1 VNLRESVAGDGRAEA
16 TRYPP
21 RYTRVVESS
30 ARDRIFSRSFS
41 LAILANLF
49 SFTSM
54 YLLLATMPLY
64 VVAIGGS
71 VSDAGIVLA
80 CFTLTAVIVRPLV
93 GRLSDRRSKKVI
105 MLAGAVILAAS
116 SLLYEPVHS
125 VPLLM
130 AVRLLHGV
138 GWAAFGTAAS
148 ALAADLAPASRRGEA
163 MGYFGVG
170 MNVAMAIGP
179 ALGVFLVGRTGYG
192 ALFLTAMVLAA
203 AAALSVIGIA
213 EPVRAAGHP
222 AAQRGW
228 RSFILPSALFPSA
241 VLLTN
246 ALTYASVVALL
257 PLFAEEAKL
266 GNPGLFF
273 TVFSIVVLVLRGP
286 LGRLSDR
293 RGRVA
298 VVAPG
303 LLFTFVALLLLS
315 QATSLAMLLI
325 VAVLYGV
332 GVGAAQPTLM
342 AMTVDRAKPQERGA
356 AMGTFT
362 TAMDLG
368 IGIGSVLW
376 GMTADAFGFQT
387 MYVAAS
393 VMGLA
398 GVALLLGGTVRRSR
412 RGVAGELEEKS
423 AG

>member
-1 VNLRESVAGDGRAEA
+1 VVTPSRE
-16 TRYPP
+16 
-21 RYTRVVESS
+21 
-30 ARDRIFSRSFS
+30 RIFSRSFS

-54 YLLLATMPLY
+54 YLLLATLPLY
-64 VVAIGGS
+64 VLAIGGT

-80 CFTLTAVIVRPLV
+80 CFTLTAVIVRPLI
-93 GRLSDRRSKKVI
+93 GRLSDRRSKKAI

-130 AVRLLHGV
+130 AVRLLHGI

-179 ALGVFLVGRTGYG
+179 ALGVFLVGWTGYG

-203 AAALSVIGIA
+203 AAALSTIGIA
-213 EPVRAAGHP
+213 DPERKAGHT
-222 AAQRGW
+222 AVQRGW

-241 VLLTN
+241 VLFTN

-257 PLFAEEAKL
+257 PLFADEAGL
-266 GNPGLFF
+266 GNAGLFF
-273 TVFSIVVLVLRGP
+273 TVFSVVVLVLRGP

-293 RGRVA
+293 RGRVV

-303 LLFTFVALLLLS
+303 LVFTFVALLVLS
-315 QATSLAMLLI
+315 QAESMAALLV
-325 VAVLYGV
+325 VAVLYAI

-368 IGIGSVLW
+368 IGIGSIVW
-376 GMTADAFGFQT
+376 GVTADALGFQT
-387 MYVAAS
+387 MYVVAS
-393 VMGLA
+393 LMGLV
-398 GVALLLGGTVRRSR
+398 GVAVLLGGTLR
-412 RGVAGELEEKS
+412 RGGPTAAGEPEAKS
-423 AG
+423 AS

>member
-1 VNLRESVAGDGRAEA
+1 MVEPSRE
-16 TRYPP
+16 
-21 RYTRVVESS
+21 RV
-30 ARDRIFSRSFS
+30 FSRSFS

-54 YLLLATMPLY
+54 YLLLATLPLY
-64 VVAIGGS
+64 VLAVGGT

-80 CFTLTAVIVRPLV
+80 CFTLTAVVVRPLV
-93 GRLSDRRSKKVI
+93 GRLSDRRSKKAI
-105 MLAGAVILAAS
+105 MLAGAIVLAAT
-116 SLLYEPVHS
+116 SLLYEPAHS

-130 AVRLLHGV
+130 AVRVFHGI

-203 AAALSVIGIA
+203 AAALSTIGIA
-213 EPVRAAGHP
+213 DPERKTSHSAVQH
-222 AAQRGW
+222 GW

-241 VLLTN
+241 VLFTN

-257 PLFAEEAKL
+257 PLFADEAKL
-266 GNPGLFF
+266 GNAGLFF
-273 TVFSIVVLVLRGP
+273 TVFSVVVLVLRGP

-303 LLFTFVALLLLS
+303 LVFTFVALLVLS
-315 QATSLAMLLI
+315 QAESMAALLV
-325 VAVLYGV
+325 VAVLYAI

-368 IGIGSVLW
+368 IGVGSIVW
-376 GMTADAFGFQT
+376 GMTAEALGFQT

-393 VMGLA
+393 LMGLV
-398 GVALLLGGTVRRSR
+398 GVALLLGGTIR
-412 RGVAGELEEKS
+412 RGGRTVAGEP
-423 AG
+423 G

>member
-1 VNLRESVAGDGRAEA
+1 MEP
-16 TRYPP
+16 T
-21 RYTRVVESS
+21 
-30 ARDRIFSRSFS
+30 RDRIFSRDFS
-41 LAILANLF
+41 LAIVANLF
-49 SFTSM
+49 SFCSM
-54 YLLLATMPLY
+54 YLLLATLPLY

-80 CFTLTAVIVRPLV
+80 CFTLTAVIVRPWI
-93 GRLSDRRSKKVI
+93 GRLSDRRAKKAI
-105 MLAGAVILAAS
+105 MIAGAVITAAS
-116 SLLYEPVHS
+116 SLLYEPAHA

-130 AVRLLHGV
+130 AVRVLHGV

-148 ALAADLAPASRRGEA
+148 ALAADLAPPSRRGEA

-192 ALFLTAMVLAA
+192 ALFLTAMVLSA
-203 AAALSVIGIA
+203 AAALATVGIA
-213 EPVRAAGHP
+213 DPGHKP
-222 AAQRGW
+222 HGSAIRRGW

-241 VLLTN
+241 VLFTN

-273 TVFSIVVLVLRGP
+273 TVFSVVVLVLRGP

-293 RGRVA
+293 RGRVV

-303 LLFTFVALLLLS
+303 LLFTFVALLVLSRAESTAALLV
-315 QATSLAMLLI
+315 A
-325 VAVLYGV
+325 AVLYAI

-342 AMTVDRAKPQERGA
+342 AMTVDRAGPEERGA

-368 IGIGSVLW
+368 IGLGSIVW
-376 GMTADAFGFQT
+376 GMMAQAFGFQA

-393 VMGLA
+393 LMGLV
-398 GVALLLGGTVRRSR
+398 GVAVLLAGTARRR
-412 RGVAGELEEKS
+412 ARVAPDDL
-423 AG
+423 

>member
-1 VNLRESVAGDGRAEA
+1 ME
-16 TRYPP
+16 P
-21 RYTRVVESS
+21 SS
-30 ARDRIFSRSFS
+30 RDRIFSRSFS

-54 YLLLATMPLY
+54 YLLLATLPLY
-64 VVAIGGS
+64 VVAIGGT

-80 CFTLTAVIVRPLV
+80 CFTLTAVIVRPLI
-93 GRLSDRRSKKVI
+93 GRLSDRRSKKAI
-105 MLAGAVILAAS
+105 MLAGAVVLAAS
-116 SLLYEPVHS
+116 SLLYEPAHS

-130 AVRLLHGV
+130 AVRVFHGI

-192 ALFLTAMVLAA
+192 ALFLTAMVLSA
-203 AAALSVIGIA
+203 AAALTTVGIA
-213 EPVRAAGHP
+213 DPRRKADRAAV
-222 AAQRGW
+222 QRGW

-241 VLLTN
+241 VLFTN

-257 PLFAEEAKL
+257 PLFAEQAQL
-266 GNPGLFF
+266 GNAGLFF
-273 TVFSIVVLVLRGP
+273 TVFSVVVLVLRGP

-303 LLFTFVALLLLS
+303 LLFTFVALLVLS
-315 QATSLAMLLI
+315 RAESTTAMLV
-325 VAVLYGV
+325 VAVLYAI

-368 IGIGSVLW
+368 IGVGSIVW

-393 VMGLA
+393 LMGLV
-398 GVALLLGGTVRRSR
+398 GVAVLLGGTIGRGRRS
-412 RGVAGELEEKS
+412 VAGEVGEES

>member
-1 VNLRESVAGDGRAEA
+1 MES
-16 TRYPP
+16 PP
-21 RYTRVVESS
+21 GE
-30 ARDRIFSRSFS
+30 RIFSRDFS

-54 YLLLATMPLY
+54 YLLLATLPLY
-64 VVAIGGS
+64 VVAIGGN
-71 VSDAGIVLA
+71 VSDAGVVLA
-80 CFTLTAVIVRPLV
+80 CFTLTAVVVRPWI
-93 GRLSDRRSKKVI
+93 GRLSDRRAKKAI
-105 MLAGAVILAAS
+105 MLAGAVVLAAS

-130 AVRLLHGV
+130 AVRVFHGV

-148 ALAADLAPASRRGEA
+148 ALAADLAPVSRRGEA

-203 AAALSVIGIA
+203 AAALSTIGIA
-213 EPVRAAGHP
+213 EPGRKAGHT
-222 AAQRGW
+222 AVQRGW

-241 VLLTN
+241 VLFTN

-257 PLFAEEAKL
+257 PLFAEQAKL
-266 GNPGLFF
+266 GNAGLFF
-273 TVFSIVVLVLRGP
+273 TVFSVVVLVLRGP

-303 LLFTFVALLLLS
+303 LLFTFVALLVLS
-315 QATSLAMLLI
+315 RAESTAAMLV
-325 VAVLYGV
+325 VAVLYAI

-368 IGIGSVLW
+368 IGVGSIVW
-376 GMTADAFGFQT
+376 GVMAEALGFQT
-387 MYVAAS
+387 MYVVAS
-393 VMGLA
+393 LMGLV
-398 GVALLLGGTVRRSR
+398 GVAVLLAGTVG
-412 RGVAGELEEKS
+412 RGRQPAAGGLEEKS

>member
-1 VNLRESVAGDGRAEA
+1 MEP
-16 TRYPP
+16 T
-21 RYTRVVESS
+21 
-30 ARDRIFSRSFS
+30 RDRIFSRDFS

-54 YLLLATMPLY
+54 YLLLATLPLY
-64 VVAIGGS
+64 VVSIGGN

-80 CFTLTAVIVRPLV
+80 CFTLTAVIVRPWV
-93 GRLSDRRSKKVI
+93 GRLSDRRAKKAI

-116 SLLYEPVHS
+116 SLLYEPAHS

-130 AVRLLHGV
+130 AVRVLHGV

-148 ALAADLAPASRRGEA
+148 ALAADLAPLSRRGEA

-170 MNVAMAIGP
+170 MNVAMAVGP

-192 ALFLTAMVLAA
+192 ALFLTAMVLSA
-203 AAALSVIGIA
+203 AAALTTLGIA
-213 EPVRAAGHP
+213 EPGREAGHT
-222 AAQRGW
+222 AVQRGW

-241 VLLTN
+241 VLFTN

-273 TVFSIVVLVLRGP
+273 TVFSVVVLVLRGP

-293 RGRVA
+293 RGRAV

-303 LLFTFVALLLLS
+303 LAFTFVALLVLS
-315 QATSLAMLLI
+315 QAQSMAALLV
-325 VAVLYGV
+325 VAVLYAI

-368 IGIGSVLW
+368 IGVGSIVW
-376 GMTADAFGFQT
+376 GMTAEAFGFQT

-393 VMGLA
+393 LMGLV
-398 GVALLLGGTVRRSR
+398 GVAVLLAGTAR
-412 RGVAGELEEKS
+412 RGRRIVAGELDEKR

>member
-1 VNLRESVAGDGRAEA
+1 
-16 TRYPP
+16 
-21 RYTRVVESS
+21 VESS
-30 ARDRIFSRSFS
+30 SRERIFSRDFS
-41 LAILANLF
+41 LAVVANLF

-54 YLLLATMPLY
+54 YLLLATLPLY
-64 VVAIGGS
+64 VLAIGGS

-80 CFTLTAVIVRPLV
+80 CFTLTAVVVRPWI
-93 GRLSDRRSKKVI
+93 GRLSDRRAKKAI
-105 MLAGAVILAAS
+105 MLAGAVMLAIS
-116 SLLYEPVHS
+116 SLLYEPAHS
-125 VPLLM
+125 VPLVM
-130 AVRLLHGV
+130 AVRVFHGI

-148 ALAADLAPASRRGEA
+148 ALAADLAPLSRRGEA

-203 AAALSVIGIA
+203 AAALTTAGIA
-213 EPVRAAGHP
+213 EPRREAGRARP
-222 AAQRGW
+222 QLGW

-241 VLLTN
+241 VLFTN

-257 PLFAEEAKL
+257 PLFAEKAKL

-273 TVFSIVVLVLRGP
+273 TVFSVVVLVLRGP

-298 VVAPG
+298 VIAPG
-303 LLFTFVALLLLS
+303 LLFTFAALLVLS
-315 QATSLAMLLI
+315 RAQSMTMLLV
-325 VAVLYGV
+325 VAVLYAIGI
-332 GVGAAQPTLM
+332 GAAQPTLM
-342 AMTVDRAKPQERGA
+342 AMTVDRAEPQERGA

-368 IGIGSVLW
+368 IGVGSVVW
-376 GMTADAFGFQT
+376 GVVAQASGFPA

-393 VMGLA
+393 LMGLVGA
-398 GVALLLGGTVRRSR
+398 ALLLAGAARGRRH
-412 RGVAGELEEKS
+412 VAADEAQGD
-423 AG
+423 

>member
-1 VNLRESVAGDGRAEA
+1 MESA
-16 TRYPP
+16 
-21 RYTRVVESS
+21 SN
-30 ARDRIFSRSFS
+30 DRIFSRDFS
-41 LAILANLF
+41 LAIVANLF

-54 YLLLATMPLY
+54 YLLLATLPLY
-64 VVAIGGS
+64 VVAIGGT
-71 VSDAGIVLA
+71 VADAGVVLA
-80 CFTLTAVIVRPLV
+80 CFTLSAVIVRPLV
-93 GRLSDRRSKKVI
+93 GRLSDRRAKKAI
-105 MLAGAVILAAS
+105 MLVGAVMLAVS
-116 SLLYEPVHS
+116 SLLYEPAHT
-125 VPLLM
+125 VPLVM
-130 AVRLLHGV
+130 AVRVFHGV

-148 ALAADLAPASRRGEA
+148 ALAADLAPLSRRGEA

-192 ALFLTAMVLAA
+192 ALFLTAMVMAV
-203 AAALSVIGIA
+203 AAALATAGIA
-213 EPVRAAGHP
+213 EPKRAPGP
-222 AAQRGW
+222 ATHQLGW

-241 VLLTN
+241 VLFTN

-273 TVFSIVVLVLRGP
+273 TVFSLVVLVLRGP
-286 LGRLSDR
+286 LGRVSDR

-303 LLFTFVALLLLS
+303 LVFTFVALLVLSRAESMTTLLV
-315 QATSLAMLLI
+315 
-325 VAVLYGV
+325 VAVLYAI

-368 IGIGSVLW
+368 IGVGSVVW
-376 GMTADAFGFQT
+376 GVVAEAFGFPA
-387 MYVAAS
+387 MYVVAS
-393 VMGLA
+393 LMGLA
-398 GVALLLGGTVRRSR
+398 GVALLLAGTARGRRR
-412 RGVAGELEEKS
+412 LVTDELEGKR

>member
-1 VNLRESVAGDGRAEA
+1 MVEPARE
-16 TRYPP
+16 
-21 RYTRVVESS
+21 
-30 ARDRIFSRSFS
+30 RIFSRSFS

-54 YLLLATMPLY
+54 YLLLATLPLY
-64 VVAIGGS
+64 VLAIGGT

-80 CFTLTAVIVRPLV
+80 CFTLTAVVVRPLI
-93 GRLSDRRSKKVI
+93 GRLSDRRSKKAI

-116 SLLYEPVHS
+116 SLLYEPAHS

-130 AVRLLHGV
+130 AVRVFHGI

-192 ALFLTAMVLAA
+192 ALFLTAMVLSA
-203 AAALSVIGIA
+203 AAALTTVGIA
-213 EPVRAAGHP
+213 DPGRKADRTAV
-222 AAQRGW
+222 QRGW

-241 VLLTN
+241 VLFTN

-257 PLFAEEAKL
+257 PLFADEAEL

-273 TVFSIVVLVLRGP
+273 TVFSVVVLVLRGP

-293 RGRVA
+293 RGRVV

-303 LLFTFVALLLLS
+303 LVFTFVALLVLS
-315 QATSLAMLLI
+315 QAESMAALLV
-325 VAVLYGV
+325 VAVLYAI

-368 IGIGSVLW
+368 IGVGSIVW
-376 GMTADAFGFQT
+376 GMTAEALGFQT

-393 VMGLA
+393 LMGLV
-398 GVALLLGGTVRRSR
+398 GVAVLLGGTVG
-412 RGVAGELEEKS
+412 RGGRVVAGELEEKS
-423 AG
+423 AS